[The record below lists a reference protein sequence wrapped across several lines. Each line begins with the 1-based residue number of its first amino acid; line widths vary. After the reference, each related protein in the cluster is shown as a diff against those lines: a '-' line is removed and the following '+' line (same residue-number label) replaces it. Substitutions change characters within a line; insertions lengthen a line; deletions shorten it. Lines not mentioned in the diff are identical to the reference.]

1 MVTIKKLKG
10 LMAENSLTQPDI
22 AEIIETSSTTVNRK
36 ITGKSDFTLTE
47 AEKIANHFGMTIDEI
62 FIINEKKKVS

>member
-1 MVTIKKLKG
+1 MVITKRLKG
-10 LMAENSLTQPDI
+10 LIAENSLTQSDI
-22 AEIIETSSTTVNRK
+22 AKIIKTSSNTVNRK